1 MSYVV
6 NNFVN
11 NFFEKK
17 SCVYKIKMYFCNVIK
32 TIKYS
37 PRAIGATRK
46 PCIIMNLYELTCE
59 QIEINRML
67 EENGGELTPE
77 LEEALLITEENLNQK
92 AEGYCKAIAIYN
104 GQAATLD
111 EEIKRLTAKKKV
123 AENAV
128 ARMKDALKATM
139 NVLELDKINAGT
151 FTISTRK
158 SKSLEV
164 LDEALIPEKYK
175 ETVTTIKVDKN
186 AIKDAIKNGVNIDGV
201 ELRENK
207 SIQIK

>member
-1 MSYVV
+1 M
-6 NNFVN
+6 
-11 NFFEKK
+11 
-17 SCVYKIKMYFCNVIK
+17 
-32 TIKYS
+32 
-37 PRAIGATRK
+37 
-46 PCIIMNLYELTCE
+46 IMNLYELTIE
-59 QIEINRML
+59 QLEINRML

-77 LEEALLITEENLNQK
+77 LEEALLITEENLSQK

-128 ARMKDALKATM
+128 TRMKDSLKATM
-139 NVLELDKINAGT
+139 QVLKLDKINAGT

-164 LDEALIPEKYK
+164 LDEALIPEDYK
-175 ETVTTIKVDKN
+175 ETVTTIKVNKN
-186 AIKDAIKNGVNIDGV
+186 AIKDAIKNGAEIEGV
-201 ELRENK
+201 ELKENK

>member
-1 MSYVV
+1 
-6 NNFVN
+6 
-11 NFFEKK
+11 
-17 SCVYKIKMYFCNVIK
+17 
-32 TIKYS
+32 
-37 PRAIGATRK
+37 
-46 PCIIMNLYELTCE
+46 MNLYELTLE
-59 QIEINRML
+59 QIKINEML

-77 LEEALLITEENLNQK
+77 LEQALLITEENLNQK

-104 GQAATLD
+104 GQVASLE

-128 ARMKDALKATM
+128 SRMKDALKSTM

-164 LDEALIPEKYK
+164 LDEALIPEDYK
-175 ETVTTIKVDKN
+175 EIVTTIKVNKN
-186 AIKDAIKNGVNIDGV
+186 AIKDAIKNGAEIEGV
-201 ELRENK
+201 ELKENK

>member
-1 MSYVV
+1 
-6 NNFVN
+6 
-11 NFFEKK
+11 
-17 SCVYKIKMYFCNVIK
+17 
-32 TIKYS
+32 
-37 PRAIGATRK
+37 
-46 PCIIMNLYELTCE
+46 
-59 QIEINRML
+59 ML

-77 LEEALLITEENLNQK
+77 LEQALIITEENLNQK
-92 AEGYCKAIAIYN
+92 AEGYCKAITIYN

-139 NVLELDKINAGT
+139 NVLQLDKINAGT
-151 FTISTRK
+151 FTISARK

-164 LDEALIPEKYK
+164 LDEALIPEEYK

-186 AIKDAIKNGVNIDGV
+186 AIKDAIKNGAEIEGV
-201 ELRENK
+201 ELKENK

>member
-1 MSYVV
+1 M
-6 NNFVN
+6 
-11 NFFEKK
+11 
-17 SCVYKIKMYFCNVIK
+17 
-32 TIKYS
+32 
-37 PRAIGATRK
+37 
-46 PCIIMNLYELTCE
+46 IMNLYELTCE

-77 LEEALLITEENLNQK
+77 LEQALLITEENLNQK

-128 ARMKDALKATM
+128 ARMKDALM
-139 NVLELDKINAGT
+139 QVLQLEKINAGT

-186 AIKDAIKNGVNIDGV
+186 AIKDAIKNGAEIEGV
-201 ELRENK
+201 ELKENK

>member
-1 MSYVV
+1 M
-6 NNFVN
+6 
-11 NFFEKK
+11 
-17 SCVYKIKMYFCNVIK
+17 
-32 TIKYS
+32 
-37 PRAIGATRK
+37 
-46 PCIIMNLYELTCE
+46 IMNLYELTCE

-77 LEEALLITEENLNQK
+77 LEQALIITEENLNQK

-139 NVLELDKINAGT
+139 NVLQLDKINAGT

-186 AIKDAIKNGVNIDGV
+186 AIKDAIKNGAEIEGV
-201 ELRENK
+201 ELKENK

>member
-1 MSYVV
+1 M
-6 NNFVN
+6 
-11 NFFEKK
+11 
-17 SCVYKIKMYFCNVIK
+17 
-32 TIKYS
+32 
-37 PRAIGATRK
+37 
-46 PCIIMNLYELTCE
+46 IMNLYELTCE

-139 NVLELDKINAGT
+139 QVLQLDKINAGT
-151 FTISTRK
+151 FTISARK

-164 LDEALIPEKYK
+164 LDEALIPEEYK

-186 AIKDAIKNGVNIDGV
+186 AIKDAIKNGAEIEGV
-201 ELRENK
+201 ELKENK